1 MKAELAR
8 VYFEEFARF
17 VRFRFSNNHLDMHI
31 DPFSRSQ
38 DNEVDWEEGSGSGD
52 YYYYY
57 YDDYFE

>member
-17 VRFRFSNNHLDMHI
+17 VWRVDFHLDALTL
-31 DPFSRSQ
+31 FRSQ